1 MELPDNPEQF
11 IADSQLRRA
20 EIQNQLA
27 RLATEHENLL
37 ADELAIK
44 FEVSRRRTS
53 GEDMQNL

>member
-37 ADELAIK
+37 ADELQITY
-44 FEVSRRRTS
+44 ELLRRNAYVAER
-53 GEDMQNL
+53 GE

>member
-1 MELPDNPEQF
+1 MELPENPEQF

-37 ADELAIK
+37 ADELQIQY
-44 FEVSRRRTS
+44 EVARRRLS
-53 GEDMQNL
+53 GENL

>member
-1 MELPDNPEQF
+1 MELPANPEQF

-37 ADELAIK
+37 ADELQVRY
-44 FEVSRRRTS
+44 ELLRRAHVAER
-53 GEDMQNL
+53 GE

>member
-11 IADSQLRRA
+11 IADSQLRIA

-37 ADELAIK
+37 ADELQVRY
-44 FEVSRRRTS
+44 ELLRRAHVAER
-53 GEDMQNL
+53 GE

>member
-27 RLATEHENLL
+27 RLATEHEDLL
-37 ADELAIK
+37 AGELQVQ
-44 FEVSRRRTS
+44 FEVMRRS
-53 GEDMQNL
+53 QQ

>member
-27 RLATEHENLL
+27 RLATEHEDLL
-37 ADELAIK
+37 ATELQVQ
-44 FEVSRRRTS
+44 FEVMRRSAT
-53 GEDMQNL
+53 

>member
-27 RLATEHENLL
+27 RLATEHESLL
-37 ADELAIK
+37 AGELQVRYEIL
-44 FEVSRRRTS
+44 RRSADVAER
-53 GEDMQNL
+53 GE